1 MANVKLTW
9 NDNSD
14 NETGFKVYRR
24 TGTFTATEF
33 NADLSEASHRVDTSV
48 NGGNGI
54 LGNDGQVQFVD
65 EGVAANTYTYRVSAF
80 NDAGETFCTN
90 PDTVEVVVTA

>member
-24 TGTFTATEF
+24 EGSLTATQF
-33 NADLSEASHRVDTSV
+33 NEGLSEASHRVDTSV
-48 NGGNGI
+48 NSGNGI
-54 LGNDGQVQFVD
+54 LGTDGQVQFVD
-65 EGVAANTYTYRVSAF
+65 ENVAAATYTYRVSAF

>member
-24 TGTFTATEF
+24 DTALTAEEF
-33 NADLSEASHRVDTSV
+33 NDGLVEGTHRVDSTGA
-48 NGGNGI
+48 GGVQS
-54 LGNDGQVQFVD
+54 DGSTAQFVD
-65 EGVAANTYTYRVSAF
+65 TDVDDGTYTYRVSAF
-80 NDAGETFCTN
+80 NDAGETFCTS
-90 PDTVEVVVTA
+90 PSVVQVTVTS